1 MCARTLADMTA
12 EEVATLIRG
21 PTHTHT
27 HTGMTAEEVAPLIR
41 GPVGSKVQLEILRP
55 GGSKTQMVTLTR
67 IKIEQSGPAPKPE
80 RARPE
85 SKSVTGERH
94 GQGKVYS
101 LGFSL
106 L

>member
-1 MCARTLADMTA
+1 
-12 EEVATLIRG
+12 
-21 PTHTHT
+21 
-27 HTGMTAEEVAPLIR
+27 MTAEEVAPLIR

-106 L
+106 V